1 MLQKALGCLFVF
13 GIAPVG
19 IGGLWTKGIGQK
31 REKILNL
38 DVYKR
43 QIVDSMILRDAEDSA
58 EEEQENERKD

>member
-1 MLQKALGCLFVF
+1 MSEDTFVTDVYKRQALGCLFVF

-31 REKILNL
+31 REKTVSYTHL

-43 QIVDSMILRDAEDSA
+43 QAV
-58 EEEQENERKD
+58 